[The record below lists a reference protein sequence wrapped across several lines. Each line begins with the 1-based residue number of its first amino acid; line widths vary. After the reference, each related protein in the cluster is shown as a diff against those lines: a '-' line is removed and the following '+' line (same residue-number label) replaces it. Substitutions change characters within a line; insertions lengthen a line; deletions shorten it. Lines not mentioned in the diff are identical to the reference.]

1 MTGNV
6 MTTIRDIARVAGV
19 GVGTVSRVLNGTG
32 YVSEA
37 TQQRVWDAIK
47 SKHYIPNGA
56 ARALATRRTMVLGV
70 LLHDLTNPFV
80 AGMAQGIQEEARRAG
95 YTIMLLDTDWQ
106 NEVQDS
112 VILRQQAL
120 DGVILVS
127 PAYANVVLTTLQEI
141 NVPVV
146 VVDRGDTEGISHI
159 TIDHYQGVL
168 DVVNWAKT
176 QGHTQ
181 IGFLAGPAGLRFADR
196 RLRAYLDA
204 MGWKDVEITDLE
216 HRLDLPVV
224 HANFRFETGYQAT
237 KILLERHPTLSCIV
251 AANDLSALGAMRYL
265 VQQNIPVPD
274 RIAVTGFDDILTAS
288 LVHPSLTTVHQP
300 IHEMGVASARLVIDM
315 IKKGVSLQKEQQ
327 VFPVTLVVRE
337 SC

>member
-1 MTGNV
+1 
-6 MTTIRDIARVAGV
+6 MTTIRDIAKVAGV

-47 SKHYIPNGA
+47 SKHYIPNGS

-70 LLHDLTNPFV
+70 LLHELTNPFV

-127 PAYANVVLTTLQEI
+127 PAYADVVITTLQEI
-141 NVPVV
+141 HVPVV
-146 VVDRGDTEGISHI
+146 IVDRGDTEGVSHI
-159 TIDHYQGVL
+159 TVDHYQGIL
-168 DVVNWAKT
+168 DAIGWAKT

-181 IGFLAGPAGLRFADR
+181 IGFLAGPTGLRFADK

-204 MGWKDVEITDLE
+204 MGRNDVAITDIE
-216 HRLDLPVV
+216 QRPDLPII

-237 KILLERHPTLSCIV
+237 ETLLERHPTLSCIV

-274 RIAVTGFDDILTAS
+274 QIAVIGFDDILTAS

-300 IHEMGVASARLVIDM
+300 IHEMGVASARLLIDM
-315 IKKGVSLQKEQQ
+315 IKKGAPFQREQQ
-327 VFPVTLVVRE
+327 IFPVSLVVRE